1 MPKARDIMT
10 PDPVSVTEATG
21 VQEVAQIL
29 LDSHHHGV
37 PVVDA
42 DNRLVGVVTDADLVD
57 TNKRIHLPTMITIL
71 DTLIPIAGFKQYA
84 EDLRK
89 ATATTAG
96 DLCTRGVDYVL
107 PDAAMNDVAT
117 LLSEHHI
124 HLVPVLDEDEKLLG
138 VITNTDII
146 RALSQRP

>member
-10 PDPVSVTEATG
+10 PDPVSVTETTG
-21 VQEVAQIL
+21 VQELAQVL
-29 LDSHHHGV
+29 LDTHHHGV
-37 PVVDA
+37 PVVDEA
-42 DNRLVGVVTDADLVD
+42 NRLVGVVTDADLVD
-57 TNKRIHLPTMITIL
+57 TNKRIHLPTVVTIL
-71 DTLIPIAGFKQYA
+71 DALIPISGFKQYA

-107 PDAAMNDVAT
+107 PDADMNDVAA

-124 HLVPVLDEDEKLLG
+124 HLVPVLDEAEKLLG

-146 RALSQRP
+146 RALSQRQ

>member
-10 PDPVSVTEATG
+10 ADPVTVTDSTG
-21 VQEVAQIL
+21 VQEVAQVL

-42 DNRLVGVVTDADLVD
+42 GNRLIGVVTDADLVD
-57 TNKRIHLPTMITIL
+57 STKRIHLPTMITIL
-71 DTLIPIAGFKQYA
+71 DTLIPIAGFKQYS

-107 PDAAMNDVAT
+107 PEADMNDVAT

-124 HLVPVLDEDEKLLG
+124 HLVPVVDADEKLLG

-146 RALSQRP
+146 RVLTQQK

>member
-10 PDPVSVTEATG
+10 ADPVSVTEDAG
-21 VQEVAQIL
+21 VQEVAEIL
-29 LDSHHHGV
+29 LDTRHHGV

-42 DNRLVGVVTDADLVD
+42 DNRLVGVVSDADLVD
-57 TNKRIHLPTMITIL
+57 RTKRVHLPTMITIL
-71 DTLIPIAGFKQYA
+71 DTLIPISGFKQYS

-96 DLCTRGVDYVL
+96 DLCTREVDFVY
-107 PDAAMNDVAT
+107 PDAEMDTVAT

-124 HLVPVLDEDEKLLG
+124 HIVPVLDEEQKLLG

-146 RALSQRP
+146 RALTPGG

>member
-10 PDPVSVTEATG
+10 PDPVSVTETTG
-21 VQEVAQIL
+21 VQELAQVL
-29 LDSHHHGV
+29 LDTHHHGV
-37 PVVDA
+37 PVVDEA
-42 DNRLVGVVTDADLVD
+42 NRLVGVVTDADLVD
-57 TNKRIHLPTMITIL
+57 TNKRIHLPTVVTIL
-71 DTLIPIAGFKQYA
+71 DVLIPISGFKQYA

-107 PDAAMNDVAT
+107 PDAEMNDVAT

-124 HLVPVLDEDEKLLG
+124 HLVPVLDEAEKLLG

-146 RALSQRP
+146 RALSQRQ

>member
-10 PDPVSVTEATG
+10 PDPVAVTEATG

-29 LDSHHHGV
+29 LDSQHHGV
-37 PVVDA
+37 PVVDS

-57 TNKRIHLPTMITIL
+57 STKRIHLPTMITIL
-71 DTLIPIAGFKQYA
+71 DTLIPIAGFKQYS
-84 EDLRK
+84 EDMRK

-107 PDAAMNDVAT
+107 PDAEVGDVAT
-117 LLSEHHI
+117 LLGEHHI
-124 HLVPVLDEDEKLLG
+124 HLVPVVDADEKLLG

-146 RALSQRP
+146 RVLSQRQ

>member
-1 MPKARDIMT
+1 MPKARDIMAS
-10 PDPVSVTEATG
+10 DPITVTETTG
-21 VQEVAQIL
+21 VQEVAEIL
-29 LDSHHHGV
+29 LNSHHHGV

-42 DNRLVGVVTDADLVD
+42 ENRLVGIVTDADLVD
-57 TNKRIHLPTMITIL
+57 RTKRVHLPTVITIL
-71 DTLIPIAGFKQYA
+71 DTLIPIAGFKQYS

-96 DLCTRGVDYVL
+96 DLCTREVDYVY
-107 PDAAMNDVAT
+107 PDAEMDTIAT

-124 HLVPVLDEDEKLLG
+124 HLVPVLDEDNKLLG

-146 RALSQRP
+146 RALTKSG

>member
-1 MPKARDIMT
+1 MPKAREIMT
-10 PDPVSVTEATG
+10 ADPVAVTEATG
-21 VQEVAQIL
+21 VQEVADIL
-29 LDSHHHGV
+29 LESQHHGV
-37 PVVDA
+37 PVVDE
-42 DNRLVGVVTDADLVD
+42 DNRLVGIVTDSDLVD
-57 TNKRIHLPTMITIL
+57 RTKKVHLPTMITIL
-71 DTLIPIAGFKQYA
+71 DTLIPIGGFKQYS

-107 PDAAMNDVAT
+107 PEAELDEVST

-124 HLVPVLDEDEKLLG
+124 HMVPVLDAEERLLG

-146 RALSQRP
+146 RALSGRG

>member
-1 MPKARDIMT
+1 MPTARDIMT
-10 PDPVSVTEATG
+10 ADPVSVTEQTG

-29 LDSHHHGV
+29 LESHHHGV

-42 DNRLVGVVTDADLVD
+42 DNRLVGLVSDSDLVD
-57 TNKRIHLPTMITIL
+57 STKRIHLPTMITIL
-71 DTLIPIAGFKQYA
+71 DTLIPIGGFKQYA

-107 PDAAMNDVAT
+107 PDADVDDVAT

-124 HLVPVLDEDEKLLG
+124 HLVPVLDADERLLG

-146 RALSQRP
+146 RVLSQRT

>member
-1 MPKARDIMT
+1 MPQARDIMT
-10 PDPVSVTEATG
+10 PDPVAVTESTG
-21 VQEVAQIL
+21 VQDVAQIL
-29 LDSHHHGV
+29 LDSQHHGV

-42 DNRLVGVVTDADLVD
+42 ENRLVGVVTDADLVD
-57 TNKRIHLPTMITIL
+57 STKRIHLPTMITIL
-71 DTLIPIAGFKQYA
+71 DTLIPIAGFKQYS

-89 ATATTAG
+89 ATASTAG

-107 PDAAMNDVAT
+107 PDADVGDVAT

-124 HLVPVLDEDEKLLG
+124 HIVPVVDEAEKLLG

-146 RALSQRP
+146 RVLSRR

>member
-1 MPKARDIMT
+1 MPKAGDIMT
-10 PDPVSVTEATG
+10 PDPVSVTESTG
-21 VQEVAQIL
+21 VQELAQVL

-37 PVVDA
+37 PVVDPE
-42 DNRLVGVVTDADLVD
+42 NRLVGMVTDADLVD
-57 TNKRIHLPTMITIL
+57 TNKRIHLPTVVTIL
-71 DTLIPIAGFKQYA
+71 DILIPIAGFKQYA

-107 PDAAMNDVAT
+107 PDADMNDVAT

-124 HLVPVLDEDEKLLG
+124 HMVPVLDEEEKLLG

-146 RALSQRP
+146 RALSQRQ